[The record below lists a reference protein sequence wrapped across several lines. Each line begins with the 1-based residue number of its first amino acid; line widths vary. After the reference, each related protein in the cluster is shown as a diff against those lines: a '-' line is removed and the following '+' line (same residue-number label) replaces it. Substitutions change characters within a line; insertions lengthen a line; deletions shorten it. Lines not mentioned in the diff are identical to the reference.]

1 MYADEL
7 NTLQNSIGQFISI
20 NSFFST
26 SSDRDTALKFMKRTT
41 ISNDLRGILFDIEAD
56 PRVVK
61 SKPFADISSLSYFSQ
76 ESEILFMV
84 GCIFRLINIYPDDKE
99 NIWIIKMQLAENNDN
114 ELKKLFDQLK
124 ADYGGGENEADLKF
138 FGDVLQ
144 HMGKYDSAEKVYID
158 VRKKCSP
165 DDTSYAHL
173 CYSFGVLY
181 SNRKDFNRSLQ
192 WFQRALDRKIRTE
205 PSDLIYIGGLYCCI
219 GNVYMEKNDFNEAT
233 KCYNT
238 AMDCYKRANATNHP
252 FMASLYHGI
261 ARTQCAQKQY
271 TNALNNYQRSL
282 DIQKQ
287 HLTSNHPDMATNL
300 IGIGDVYRIVGQYQL
315 AMSHYTT
322 SLEIRIKS
330 LPPQHPDI
338 AANNKKIGLL
348 YETMK
353 NWKEALEYYKKAV
366 TIYRQSLP
374 LQQASVTETEKDI
387 HRVSSM
393 MK

>member
-1 MYADEL
+1 
-7 NTLQNSIGQFISI
+7 
-20 NSFFST
+20 
-26 SSDRDTALKFMKRTT
+26 
-41 ISNDLRGILFDIEAD
+41 D

-205 PSDLIYIGGLYCCI
+205 PSDLIYIAGLHCCI
-219 GNVYMEKNDFNEAT
+219 GNIHMEKNNFDEAT

-252 FMASLYHGI
+252 DIASWYHGI
-261 ARTQCAQKQY
+261 ARIHYAKKEY
-271 TNALNNYQRSL
+271 SDALNYYQRSL
-282 DIQKQ
+282 IIQEQ
-287 HLTSNHPDMATNL
+287 RLASNHPDMALNHS
-300 IGIGDVYRIVGQYQL
+300 GIGDVYRIVGQYEL
-315 AMSHYTT
+315 AMSHYKK

-338 AANNKKIGLL
+338 AANNKQIGVL
-348 YETMK
+348 YETVK
-353 NWKEALEYYKKAV
+353 NWKEALEYYKRAA
-366 TIYRQSLP
+366 TIYRLSLP
-374 LQQASVTETEKDI
+374 PQDSNVVEIEKDI
-387 HRVSSM
+387 QRVSS
-393 MK
+393 KLK